1 MTQLTDL
8 KPRVWKSVTDKDL
21 IDKLIIEKFSKE
33 SGIIR
38 SDDNSRPR
46 GKFISKKPNGLY
58 VLKLDSNI
66 TFQNEISSIYTTK
79 EKQLEINFKIVQ
91 VKDDLLLIDPIEV
104 QIAEQE
110 RRSPRIV
117 DLLGKVTGGNFLIT
131 KENLEENK
139 IFGVSS
145 LVLIQDIHKRLLH
158 NFPNSKIILASQ
170 TALSDEVETTF
181 RNKKPI
187 FIKDTSKMTSF
198 DSSEIYNIKEDYE
211 EEMILE
217 DKIAEFKSKKISSFV
232 IYPIIIPFGPNRPF
246 AFLSLENDIGPI
258 PDSILELYKEVESTF
273 MARIMDSNTYTVD
286 VKQNVIN
293 ASLHGVALEINDP
306 RIRNAITVK
315 PVLTL
320 DLNFKMQAPIRIA
333 LEVRYIFNA
342 GEYDIVGCEIVGFS
356 GDPEGLRKYKSY
368 LEFIQTI

>member
-1 MTQLTDL
+1 MTQLRDL
-8 KPRVWKSVTDKDL
+8 KPRIWKSVTEKEL

-33 SGIIR
+33 AGIIKAK
-38 SDDNSRPR
+38 DNSRPR
-46 GKFISKKPNGLY
+46 AKFISKKPNGLY
-58 VLKLDSNI
+58 VIKLDANLDIEDPSA
-66 TFQNEISSIYTTK
+66 SIYTTK
-79 EKQLEINFKIVQ
+79 EKQIELNFKIVQ
-91 VKDDLLLIDPIEV
+91 AKDDLLLIDPISIH
-104 QIAEQE
+104 IAEHD
-110 RRSPRIV
+110 RRSKRIT

-131 KENLEENK
+131 KENLDESK

-158 NFPNSKIILASQ
+158 DFPNSKIILASQ
-170 TALSDEVETTF
+170 TSLSDEVESTF

-187 FIKDTSKMTSF
+187 FITDTKSMTSL
-198 DSSEIYNIKEDYE
+198 DSEGIHDLKDEYE
-211 EEMILE
+211 EEMVLE

-246 AFLSLENDIGPI
+246 AFLTLENDVGSI
-258 PDSILELYKEVESTF
+258 PESILGLYKEVESTF

-286 VKQNVIN
+286 VKQNIIN
-293 ASLHGVALEINDP
+293 ASLQGLAIEVNDP
-306 RIRNAITVK
+306 RIRNAISVK

-333 LEVRYIFNA
+333 LEVRHIFNA
-342 GEYDIVGCEIVGFS
+342 GEYDIIGCEIVGFS
-356 GDPEGLRKYKSY
+356 GDPEGLKKYKSY